1 MSDEEKR
8 EYVAPPPPPLFG
20 RGGSSIGQN
29 PKRVSQHDLD
39 TAVEHHQQEELVEAA
54 RAPWWK
60 RLFGRS

>member
-20 RGGSSIGQN
+20 RGGTGIGQN
-29 PKRVSQHDLD
+29 PKRMSGRDLEA
-39 TAVEHHQQEELVEAA
+39 AVERHQQEEQAETG
-54 RAPWWK
+54 RIPWWK